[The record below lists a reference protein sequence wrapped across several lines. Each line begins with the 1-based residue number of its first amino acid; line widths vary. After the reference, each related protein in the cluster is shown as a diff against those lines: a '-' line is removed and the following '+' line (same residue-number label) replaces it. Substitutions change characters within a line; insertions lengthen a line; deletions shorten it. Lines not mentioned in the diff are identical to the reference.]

1 MPAASD
7 PERVV
12 PSATFRPYGVR
23 IAAAVLGVLLVAVV
37 VGIWVAF
44 PQSVRDQFTTFQR
57 LTVLAF
63 GVAAGA
69 AIYALARSRVD
80 VRDDGLLAV
89 NGYRSHLYAWDKVA
103 GVTLRAG
110 GPWAILELAD
120 GSTASAMGIQG
131 SDGSRAVAQV
141 KQLRVH
147 VAEHTRSGN
156 ARPDV

>member
-7 PERVV
+7 PGRVAPV
-12 PSATFRPYGVR
+12 ATFRPYGVR

-37 VGIWVAF
+37 VGIWLAF

-147 VAEHTRSGN
+147 VAEHTRSGK
-156 ARPDV
+156 ARPDA